1 MKLIHRLSYNGGH
14 LIEEKDQRSF
24 WGMMVLPSYL
34 RMGELLVTNKTL
46 KNSYNNLKKEKNR
59 LKKLND
65 SNSDR
70 ILQLQETVDAL
81 NNRNKELENYIKN
94 IDTSNNK

>member
-1 MKLIHRLSYNGGH
+1 M
-14 LIEEKDQRSF
+14 
-24 WGMMVLPSYL
+24 
-34 RMGELLVTNKTL
+34 
-46 KNSYNNLKKEKNR
+46 NR